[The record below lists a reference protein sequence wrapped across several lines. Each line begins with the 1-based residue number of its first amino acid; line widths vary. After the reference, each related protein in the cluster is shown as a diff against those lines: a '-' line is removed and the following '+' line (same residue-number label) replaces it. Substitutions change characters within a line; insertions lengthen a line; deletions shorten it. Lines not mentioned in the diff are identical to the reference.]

1 MDLDALFNNLLSS
14 GIEATDP
21 GATKKVKV
29 LNCFHLVFIMM
40 APLLG
45 LFYFYIGAIFLF
57 YVFILAGVLMISS
70 LILLRK
76 TLSITVAGNY
86 AIFILWA
93 TLFIMTWYTGPFTSQ
108 GVIKPSLMMN
118 GGLILLAI
126 FFLGYLWG
134 AAWTILVFVETG
146 VIVYLFLI
154 QYPFPNLIPAEI
166 SEIYTLG
173 TYLFA
178 LLILFVFAFLYE
190 KGKMEVAT
198 SGRKKPQTLK
208 ESKSYLDSVLVGFPI
223 PTFILNRNHRVTQW
237 NDACRQLTGVRP
249 EEILGRR
256 VWEGFQ
262 IHEGGSIADI
272 ILEDPSFLAENYRDS
287 IKSISGKGWFE
298 LEIIFPKLNG
308 GQKAIVNAAQILDNN
323 GNLSGAIQTVQEV
336 SGPVLSKEPIDSGS
350 SVLPDESFE
359 DPVFRTDLQ
368 GMICFWNRA
377 CEKQYGY
384 SSSQMMGQSPEP
396 LISKE
401 HKTNFKKTIMDVL
414 NGANFTNKE
423 WKYHTNDGK
432 QIHVLAKAYPLQ
444 SSDKMRKECVIVSR
458 DITDLKVKQ
467 RRLERYAAESKEKL
481 KKLTEEYD
489 LVKKNIASFIRK
501 KEDSK

>member
-14 GIEATDP
+14 GIEATNP
-21 GATKKVKV
+21 GDTKKVKI
-29 LNCFHLVFIMM
+29 LNSFHLVFIMI

-57 YVFILAGVLMISS
+57 YVFIIAGVMMISS

-76 TLSITVAGNY
+76 TLSITLAGNG

-93 TLFIMTWYTGPFTSQ
+93 TLFMMTWYTGPFTPQ

-118 GGLILLAI
+118 GGLILLSM

-146 VIVYLFLI
+146 IIVYLFLI

-190 KGKMEVAT
+190 KGKSEVST
-198 SGRKKPQTLK
+198 PGRKKPQTLK
-208 ESKSYLDSVLVGFPI
+208 ESKSYLDGLLEGFPI

-237 NDACRQLTGVRP
+237 NNACRKLTGVPP
-249 EEILGRR
+249 EEIIGRR

-262 IHEGGSIADI
+262 IHEGRSIADI
-272 ILEDPSFLAENYRDS
+272 ILEDPSFIAENYKES

-298 LEIIFPKLNG
+298 LEIFFPKLNG
-308 GQKAIVNAAQILDNN
+308 GKQAIVNTAQILDNN
-323 GNLSGAIQTVQEV
+323 GKLSGAIQTIQEMD
-336 SGPVLSKEPIDSGS
+336 GPAPSKDRIEKSPSH
-350 SVLPDESFE
+350 LPDESFE

-368 GMICFWNRA
+368 GMICFWNKA
-377 CEKQYGY
+377 CEEQYGY
-384 SSSQMMGQSPEP
+384 SSSRMMGQSPET
-396 LISKE
+396 LISKD
-401 HKTNFKKTIMDVL
+401 HKANFKKTMTDVL

-423 WKYHTNDGK
+423 WKYQTNDGRG
-432 QIHVLAKAYPLQ
+432 IYVLARAYLLQ
-444 SSDKMRKECVIVSR
+444 NADKTRRECVVVSR

-467 RRLERYAAESKEKL
+467 GKLERYAAESKEKL
-481 KKLTEEYD
+481 KKMTQEYD

-501 KEDSK
+501 KDEI